1 MTTGDSLCKYK
12 HVFGKEKEGVHSIRV
27 FNIAVV
33 DVVFSLL
40 GAWCIS
46 YATGVPLAWCVI
58 GVFVTGVVAHRL
70 FCVNTTINTYI
81 FGRV

>member
-1 MTTGDSLCKYK
+1 MSTGLCKYR
-12 HVFGKEKEGVHSIRV
+12 HIFGKEKEGVHSIRL

-33 DVVFSLL
+33 DVVFTLI
-40 GAWCIS
+40 GAWMIS
-46 YATGVPLAWCVI
+46 YFTGVALVWCVI
-58 GVFVTGVVAHRL
+58 GVFVAAIIAHRL